1 MGLPASVGASLAN
14 PGRPIVCYVGD
25 GSAMYS
31 IQSPWSAAH
40 HTLPL
45 TVVLINNGG
54 YRIIKQR
61 LLAFHGDDHFVGMD
75 FKDPPVD
82 YTAMAKT
89 LGLEAMRVE
98 SPRVLSAILS
108 SAFNRPGTKLVE
120 VLVDG
125 TVGS

>member
-1 MGLPASVGASLAN
+1 
-14 PGRPIVCYVGD
+14 VGD

-31 IQSPWSAAH
+31 VQSLWSAAH
-40 HTLPL
+40 HKLPL

-82 YTAMAKT
+82 YTAIAKA
-89 LGLEAMRVE
+89 LGLKAIRVE
-98 SPRVLSAILS
+98 NPADLSSVLS
-108 SAFNRPGTKLVE
+108 SAFNRPDPDRRAWCDRSVQLMRYQRARGYRRNE
-120 VLVDG
+120 
-125 TVGS
+125 